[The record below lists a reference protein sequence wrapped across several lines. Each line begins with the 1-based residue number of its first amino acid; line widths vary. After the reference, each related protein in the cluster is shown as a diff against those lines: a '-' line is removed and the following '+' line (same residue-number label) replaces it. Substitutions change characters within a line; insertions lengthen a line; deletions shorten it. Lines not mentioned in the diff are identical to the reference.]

1 MLRRLASLQSDIQE
15 SSMYVSISAMAVL
28 LAAKLCLA
36 PLAWAAD
43 ADGHFAIKGVGLQS
57 CADYLAARE
66 AKSPQYHQFGG
77 WMNGYLSA
85 TNRYEDD
92 TFDLVP
98 WQSTGML
105 AAWLAGACEKNRDA
119 QFVRV
124 VTLLVNALGEERL
137 RARSALVE
145 YETDEGTDYVYA
157 EVLRR
162 AQQRLVDAGLYE
174 GPFNGQLDTATKD
187 ALSRFQAEQDLAA
200 TGLPDRRT
208 LPVLFDE

>member
-1 MLRRLASLQSDIQE
+1 MPSP
-15 SSMYVSISAMAVL
+15 ISAMAVALASSL
-28 LAAKLCLA
+28 LLVPPAH
-36 PLAWAAD
+36 AAD
-43 ADGHFAIKGVGLQS
+43 ADGHFAIKGLGLQS

-66 AKSPQYHQFGG
+66 AQSPQYHQFGG

-85 TNRYEDD
+85 SNRYEDD

-105 AAWLAGACEKNRDA
+105 AAWLASVCEENRDA

-124 VTLLVNALGEERL
+124 VALLVNALGEERL
-137 RARSALVE
+137 RARSAVVE

-162 AQQRLVDAGLYE
+162 AQQRLADAGLYA
-174 GPFNGQLDTATKD
+174 GPINGALDSATKD
-187 ALSRFQAEQDLAA
+187 ALRRFQAERDLAA
-200 TGLPDRRT
+200 TGLPDQRT
-208 LPVLFDE
+208 LAMLFDGRAASAAD